1 MDCIVEVRIN
11 FTDRNHLR
19 QRNVDQRS
27 DGILDPI
34 KVEMASCG
42 RSRDDSTYVL
52 KLMVAI
58 SCLVS
63 SALWLFC
70 EHCCCTTETYC
81 DVAYTC
87 IEGSGILTIKS
98 QWWCGLWSRKIQVY
112 HKLQVYDIGVILV
125 APCFTA

>member
-63 SALWLFC
+63 SAFGVVALLC
-70 EHCCCTTETYC
+70 EAD
-81 DVAYTC
+81 DVY
-87 IEGSGILTIKS
+87 G
-98 QWWCGLWSRKIQVY
+98 
-112 HKLQVYDIGVILV
+112 
-125 APCFTA
+125 